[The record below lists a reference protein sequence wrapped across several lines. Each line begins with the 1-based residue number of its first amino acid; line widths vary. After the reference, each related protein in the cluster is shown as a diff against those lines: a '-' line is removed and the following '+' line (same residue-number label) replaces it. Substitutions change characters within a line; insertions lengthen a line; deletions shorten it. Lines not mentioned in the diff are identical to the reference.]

1 MSLVDAPVGINTLNS
16 KCPSVSFFSL
26 RHCDEEP
33 VPCHEGPGVA
43 SSSLADLARDPLPKL
58 R

>member
-1 MSLVDAPVGINTLNS
+1 MSSVDAPVGINTLNS
-16 KCPSVSFFSL
+16 KCPSVSVFSL
-26 RHCDEEP
+26 RHCVGKP
-33 VPCHEGPGVA
+33 VPCLEDPGVV